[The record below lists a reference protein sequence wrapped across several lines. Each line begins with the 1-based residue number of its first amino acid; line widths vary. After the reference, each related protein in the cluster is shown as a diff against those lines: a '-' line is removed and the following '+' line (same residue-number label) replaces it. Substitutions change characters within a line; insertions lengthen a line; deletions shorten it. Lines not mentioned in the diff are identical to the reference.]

1 MCDICPLMADS
12 PQPLGAALADRYTI
26 ERELG
31 SGGMATVYLAHDLRH
46 GRQVAIKVLRPELA
60 AVLGAER
67 FLREIQ
73 IAAQLNHPHILGLID
88 SGTFPSEDGDPKGRP
103 YYVMPYVE
111 GESLRSRLDREP
123 QLPLED
129 ALSIAREVADA
140 LGYAHSRGI
149 VHRDIKPENILLS
162 GGHAVVADF
171 GIARAIG
178 TSGGTKLTE
187 TGMALGTP
195 AYMSPEQSLAQEV
208 DGRAD
213 IYALGCVLYETL
225 VGEPPYTG
233 PTAQA
238 IIARRLSEPVPSL
251 RVVRDAVPLSVEMAI
266 HKALARTP
274 ADRFVTASQFV
285 EALTAPVP
293 ETRERRR
300 VLPRSRG
307 ARVGLAAMVVLVV
320 AAGTWL
326 AVRLRGPAVTPSA
339 SVIAVLPIFAG
350 GSDTALTRL
359 GQDVVILLSSN
370 LDGVGGIRT
379 VDARSVFS
387 GTQDYSR
394 SAQYPGNAARIGRH
408 LGAGSV
414 VSGALTRVG
423 ADVRLDLKL
432 LSTDSTASAP
442 SEPLA
447 QVTFTNHPDSVTQL
461 VDSTTFGLLRQIWRH
476 GEPPT
481 PSVTSVT
488 THNIQA
494 LRAFLQGEQLGI
506 ADHWPEAAAAYAAA
520 FKEDSTFWLAAW
532 RIDESQQW
540 LPGEPDADSM
550 LHRKYEAHL
559 ASFGERDRLVIEG
572 EMTGPSEP
580 FDAHLARFRAIT
592 ERFPTDWAAWWPY
605 ADHLVHHA
613 PFAGHSRAEA
623 MGALERTVELNPKLT
638 NAWQHLFQVSL
649 GIDSAESARALTAL
663 TDLGLRDVSARKG
676 HDVTLYPR
684 LLVAA
689 AGRLP
694 RALVDSQA
702 AQTAAANSRGAYFYV
717 AHGFVFCGF
726 PQAQIEFNRVLAARD
741 AGARFAAPIWHGSA
755 FAWAARG
762 AWDSALAAMDASAAA
777 STDAPP
783 GVEFYQMAVAGA
795 LLGGLDPRRAAQ
807 RRPAAV
813 RDLASAQP
821 EQASSER
828 AALAWSDGMLAFL
841 QRDSGALAAARVTLR
856 ASGDKEAILLDR
868 LMAGFAL
875 DLQGATRGAADSLDR
890 DLTAPHWGIGWP
902 RDPYAR
908 SATHLEA
915 ARLLLLSGDTSQ
927 ARRLLTWH
935 EADTG
940 DGLEFQ
946 LFAPIAYLQMGRIAD
961 AQGRVAE
968 AREDYHQFLRRYDM
982 PVPSLRGLVDEANA
996 ALKRLSG
1003 QGDLPR
1009 TP

>member
-1 MCDICPLMADS
+1 MADS

-46 GRQVAIKVLRPELA
+46 GRQVAVKVLRPELA

-88 SGTFPSEDGDPKGRP
+88 SGTFPSDDGDPKGRL

-111 GESLRSRLDREP
+111 GESLRSRLEREP

-195 AYMSPEQSLAQEV
+195 AYMSPEQSLAQDV
-208 DGRAD
+208 DGRTD
-213 IYALGCVLYETL
+213 IYALACVLYETL

-251 RVVRDAVPLSVEMAI
+251 RVVRDAVPLSVEKAI
-266 HKALARTP
+266 QKALARSP
-274 ADRFVTASQFV
+274 ADRFVTASRFV
-285 EALTAPVP
+285 DALTAPVS
-293 ETRERRR
+293 ETVQRRR
-300 VLPRSRG
+300 VLPQSRW
-307 ARVGLAAMVVLVV
+307 ARAGLAAV
-320 AAGTWL
+320 AAVVIAGGSWL
-326 AVRLRGPAVTPSA
+326 TVRLRGPAVTPSA
-339 SVIAVLPIFAG
+339 SVIAVLPIFTG

-359 GQDVVILLSSN
+359 AQNVVILLSSN
-370 LDGVGGIRT
+370 LDGVSGIRT

-387 GTQDYSR
+387 GTQDYSQ
-394 SAQYPGNAARIGRH
+394 SALDNAARIGRR

-414 VSGALTRVG
+414 VSGTLTRLG

-432 LSTDSTASAP
+432 LRTDSTASTA

-447 QVTFTNHPDSVTQL
+447 QITFTNHPDSLTQL

-481 PSVTSVT
+481 PSVSSVT

-506 ADHWPEAAAAYAAA
+506 ADDWPEAAAAYAAA

-532 RIDESQQW
+532 RYDESHGW
-540 LPGEPDADSM
+540 LPGEPEVDSV

-559 ASFGERDRLVIEG
+559 ASFGERDRLLIEG
-572 EMTGPSEP
+572 EMPRVPPES
-580 FDAHLARFRAIT
+580 FDTHLARFRAIT

-605 ADHLVHHA
+605 ADHLVHRA
-613 PFAGHSRAEA
+613 PFAGHTKAEA
-623 MGALERTVELNPKLT
+623 MAALERTVLLNPKLV
-638 NAWQHLFQVSL
+638 NAWQHLFQVSV

-663 TDLGLRDVSARKG
+663 TVLSLRDESAREG
-676 HDVTLYPR
+676 RDLTLFPR

-689 AGRLP
+689 AGRLSP
-694 RALVDSQA
+694 GLVDSLV

-726 PQAQIEFNRVLAARD
+726 PQAQIEFNRVLAAHD
-741 AGARFAAPIWHGSA
+741 PGGRFAAPIWHGSA
-755 FAWAARG
+755 LAWAERG
-762 AWDSALAAMDASAAA
+762 AWDSALIAMDAYAAA
-777 STDAPP
+777 TTDEPP
-783 GVEFYQMAVAGA
+783 GVEIYQLAVAGA
-795 LLGGLDPRRAAQ
+795 FLEGLDPPRAAQ

-813 RDLASAQP
+813 RDLALAHP
-821 EQASSER
+821 ENASRER
-828 AALAWSDGMLAFL
+828 AALVWSDGILAFL
-841 QRDSGALAAARVTLR
+841 QHDSGALAAARVALR
-856 ASGDKEAILLDR
+856 ASGNSGDTLLDR
-868 LMAGFAL
+868 SLAAFGL
-875 DLQGATRGAADSLDR
+875 DLQGAKRAAADSLLGPSDR
-890 DLTAPHWGIGWP
+890 YARSIVDLGF

-908 SATHLEA
+908 SFVHLEGA
-915 ARLLLLSGDTSQ
+915 GLSLVLGDTSR
-927 ARRLLTWH
+927 ALRLLTWH
-935 EADTG
+935 EADPG
-940 DGLEFQ
+940 GGRGLEFQ
-946 LFAPIAYLQMGRIAD
+946 LFAPIAYLYMARIAD

-968 AREDYHQFLRRYDM
+968 AQEDYHQFLRRYDM

-1009 TP
+1009 KP